1 MDAVIGAG
9 WGEAGHI
16 CLHLSGL
23 QTAGMPSVSNG
34 ILLRL
39 RESAQGPFINIP
51 SKEI

>member
-1 MDAVIGAG
+1 MRGFFVCWRAV
-9 WGEAGHI
+9 GHI

-34 ILLRL
+34 ILLPL
-39 RESAQGPFINIP
+39 REGAQGPFINIP

>member
-1 MDAVIGAG
+1 MGRLATFAYIYPV
-9 WGEAGHI
+9 
-16 CLHLSGL
+16 CKL
-23 QTAGMPSVSNG
+23 GMPSVSNG